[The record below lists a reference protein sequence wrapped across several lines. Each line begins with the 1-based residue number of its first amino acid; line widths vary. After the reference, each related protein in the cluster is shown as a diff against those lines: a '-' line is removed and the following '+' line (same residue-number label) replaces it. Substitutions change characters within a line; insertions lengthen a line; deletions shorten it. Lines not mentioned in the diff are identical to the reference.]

1 MTLFMAK
8 VPRYLMSFLLFAG
21 AVAGCS
27 TLLQTTP
34 LATVALPHEH
44 EFRRGN
50 LIFHND
56 AEVSENHPLFLELA
70 SFPEQVCKK
79 LELPVT
85 DQPIHIHLFKDRVS
99 YEQYVQHEFKD
110 IPSRRALFVMRPG
123 TAAQK
128 QETLQ
133 VLCFWGDRIQDDLRH
148 ELTHATL
155 HGILHNLPLWLDEGL
170 AMYFEVG
177 IAAQGKHQRAL
188 TAMEPQIN
196 NGTWKYDLDRLESL
210 KEVSQMGLVDY
221 YEAWAWV
228 YYLKHSDAA
237 NAACL
242 HGYLKDRLRPDAPST
257 SLQQRWSPLGTV
269 PGQQL
274 PEYLKKLLE
283 ERSTWPHG

>member
-1 MTLFMAK
+1 MQFNSRSLICLLLTVLFCGGC
-8 VPRYLMSFLLFAG
+8 LL
-21 AVAGCS
+21 
-27 TLLQTTP
+27 P
-34 LATVALPHEH
+34 LNTSPMQSVLLPHNN

-56 AEVSENHPLFLELA
+56 ADISENHPLFMELA
-70 SFPEQVCKK
+70 SFPEQVCRT
-79 LELPVT
+79 LNLPVT
-85 DQPIHIHLFKDRVS
+85 DKPIHIYLFKDRVS
-99 YEQYVQHEFKD
+99 YEQYVQMEFKD
-110 IPSRRALFVMRPG
+110 IPSRRALFVMRPS
-123 TAAQK
+123 TTNQK
-128 QETLQ
+128 QEMLQ

-188 TAMEPQIN
+188 AAIEPQIKAGN
-196 NGTWKYDLDRLESL
+196 WKYDLDRLETL
-210 KEVSQMGLVDY
+210 KEVNQMGLVDY

-228 YYLKHSDAA
+228 YYLMHSDAA
-237 NAACL
+237 NASCL
-242 HGYLKDRLRPDAPST
+242 SGYLKDRLRPDAPAT
-257 SLQQRWSPLGTV
+257 TLQQRWSPLGAV

-274 PEYLKKLLE
+274 PEYFKKLID

>member
-1 MTLFMAK
+1 MQRNSYRLI
-8 VPRYLMSFLLFAG
+8 SLLFTSLLCI
-21 AVAGCS
+21 GC
-27 TLLQTTP
+27 LLP
-34 LATVALPHEH
+34 LNTSPMQSVQLPHDH

-56 AEVSENHPLFLELA
+56 ADISENHPLFMELA
-70 SFPEQVCKK
+70 SFPEQVCRT
-79 LELPVT
+79 LNLPVT
-85 DQPIHIHLFKDRVS
+85 DKPIHIYLFKDRVS
-99 YEQYVQHEFKD
+99 YEQYVQMEFKD

-123 TAAQK
+123 TANQK
-128 QETLQ
+128 QEMLQ

-188 TAMEPQIN
+188 AALEPQIKAGN
-196 NGTWKYDLDRLESL
+196 WKYDLDRLETL
-210 KEVSQMGLVDY
+210 KEVDQMGLVDY

-228 YYLKHSDAA
+228 YYLMHSDAA
-237 NAACL
+237 NAGCL
-242 HGYLKDRLRPDAPST
+242 HGYLKDRQRPNAPAT
-257 SLQQRWSPLGTV
+257 TLQQRWSPLGAV

-274 PEYLKKLLE
+274 PEYLKKLLD